1 MLVYFLITLIITLL
15 TFFEITNTI
24 SSQIQIRR
32 HEFAAYHAIGMT
44 GSQIKGMLSYECQL
58 IGYYAIL
65 YNFFISSV
73 VSLIFNLVL
82 IYFSGEHFELY
93 YPILPV
99 VLTGVIAIVMMK
111 IVSNKAAK
119 KLDKRAFRLSNEA
132 L

>member
-1 MLVYFLITLIITLL
+1 
-15 TFFEITNTI
+15 
-24 SSQIQIRR
+24 
-32 HEFAAYHAIGMT
+32 
-44 GSQIKGMLSYECQL
+44 
-58 IGYYAIL
+58 
-65 YNFFISSV
+65 